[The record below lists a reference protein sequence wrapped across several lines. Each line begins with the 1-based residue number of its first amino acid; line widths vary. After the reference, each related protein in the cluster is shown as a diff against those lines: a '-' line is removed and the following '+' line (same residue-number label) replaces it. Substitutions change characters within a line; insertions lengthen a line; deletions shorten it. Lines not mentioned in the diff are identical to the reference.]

1 MSRKSHS
8 TATLTSLMAAL
19 YKTICSGIKRN
30 SDLEEILEFPS
41 QGHNLAITGQDGVG
55 KNEVVKQI
63 VQCFKARAHG
73 KTVGV
78 ICSSGIAC
86 QVYDH
91 GSVLTFHF
99 FSYHSINS
107 GATLA

>member
-30 SDLEEILEFPS
+30 SDLED
-41 QGHNLAITGQDGVG
+41 LAITGQDGVG

-78 ICSSGIAC
+78 ICSRGIAC

-91 GSVLTFHF
+91 GSALTFHF
-99 FSYHSINS
+99 FSYQSINS

>member
-1 MSRKSHS
+1 
-8 TATLTSLMAAL
+8 
-19 YKTICSGIKRN
+19 
-30 SDLEEILEFPS
+30 
-41 QGHNLAITGQDGVG
+41 DGVG

-91 GSVLTFHF
+91 GSALTFHF
-99 FSYHSINS
+99 FSYQSINS
-107 GATLA
+107 GATLAIKALDVVIWDEARTLRRRMFEVVNFLHHELATYNSPLFDLSIPHRFGLT